1 MRRVLVTGGAGLV
14 GARVVHRLVE
24 QGREVALLLRET
36 SDPRRLAGV
45 LDLCTVLR
53 GDLSRLEVLRAPL
66 KHFSPEGTLHLAW
79 EGVKGADRNHPMQL
93 SNVSTSID
101 LFRLT
106 GEIGCARFVGL
117 GSQAE
122 YGLLSGRI
130 DERAPT
136 RPTTT
141 YGAAKLATGCVLER
155 AAASAGRPFA
165 WLRLFS
171 SYGPDDD
178 PIWLIPYMIRSL
190 LAGERPRLTRAEQVW
205 DYIHVDDV
213 ADAIVAALDA
223 GAHGVFNLG
232 SGQARPLREIIEL
245 LRDAID
251 PRLPLGFG
259 EIEYRVDQVMHLACE
274 IEALCAATGWAP
286 RISLEQGLADVIAWH
301 RGAALAAAPFNA

>member
-1 MRRVLVTGGAGLV
+1 MKRVLVTGGAGFV

-24 QGREVALLLRET
+24 QGCAVALLLRET
-36 SDPRRLAGV
+36 SNTRRLQGV
-45 LDLCTVLR
+45 LERCTVLR
-53 GDLSRLEVLRAPL
+53 GDLAHLEAQRAPL
-66 KHFSPEGTLHLAW
+66 QAFAPDGVLHLAW

-106 GEIGCARFVGL
+106 GEIGCASFVGL

-155 AAASAGRPFA
+155 AAAAAGRPFA

-178 PIWLIPYMIRSL
+178 PSWLIPYMIRTL
-190 LAGERPRLTRAEQVW
+190 LAGERPRLTKAEQIW

-213 ADAIVAALDA
+213 ADAIVAALLG
-223 GAHGVFNLG
+223 GANGVFNLG
-232 SGQARPLREIIEL
+232 SGEARPLRGIVSTI
-245 LRDAID
+245 RDMID
-251 PRLPLGFG
+251 PSLELGFG
-259 EIEYRVDQVMHLACE
+259 EVPYRPDQVMHL
-274 IEALCAATGWAP
+274 EADISALKAAAAWHP
-286 RISLEQGLADVIAWH
+286 KIRLEDGLA
-301 RGAALAAAPFNA
+301 ALVQQLRQKSN

>member
-1 MRRVLVTGGAGLV
+1 MKRVLVTGGAGFV

-24 QGREVALLLRET
+24 QGRDVALLLRET
-36 SDPRRLAGV
+36 SNTRRLDGV
-45 LDLCTVLR
+45 IGSCTVLR
-53 GDLSRLEVLRAPL
+53 GDLSRLENLHKSLQAFAPD
-66 KHFSPEGTLHLAW
+66 GVLHLAW
-79 EGVKGADRNHPMQL
+79 EGVKGADRNHLMQL
-93 SNVSTSID
+93 SNVSMSID

-106 GEIGCARFVGL
+106 GEIGCASFVGL

-122 YGLLSGRI
+122 YGLLAGCI

-155 AAASAGRPFA
+155 AAAAADRPFA

-178 PIWLIPYMIRSL
+178 PSWLIPYLIRTL
-190 LAGERPRLTRAEQVW
+190 LAGESPRLTKGEQVW

-213 ADAIVAALDA
+213 ADGIVAALDA
-223 GAHGVFNLG
+223 SAHGIFNLG
-232 SGQARPLREIIEL
+232 SGQARPLRQIVER

-251 PRLPLGFG
+251 PSLPLGFG
-259 EIEYRVDQVMHLACE
+259 EVDYRPDQVMHLE
-274 IEALCAATGWAP
+274 SNIHALCTATGWAP
-286 RISLEQGLADVIAWH
+286 KVSLEHGLAETIAWH
-301 RGAALAAAPFNA
+301 RDAARAATSETD

>member
-1 MRRVLVTGGAGLV
+1 MKRVLVTGGAGFV

-24 QGREVALLLRET
+24 QGCAVALLLRET
-36 SDPRRLAGV
+36 SNTRRLQGV
-45 LDLCTVLR
+45 LERCIVLR
-53 GDLSRLEVLRAPL
+53 GDLSHLEAQRAPL
-66 KHFSPEGTLHLAW
+66 QAFAPDGVLHLAW

-106 GEIGCARFVGL
+106 GEIGCASFVGL

-141 YGAAKLATGCVLER
+141 YGAAKLATGCVLEL
-155 AAASAGRPFA
+155 AAAAAGRPFA

-178 PIWLIPYMIRSL
+178 PSWLIPYLIRTL
-190 LAGERPRLTRAEQVW
+190 LAGERPRLTKAEQIW

-213 ADAIVAALDA
+213 ADAIVAALQT
-223 GAHGVFNLG
+223 GARGIFNLG
-232 SGQARPLREIIEL
+232 SGQARPLREIVEL
-245 LRDAID
+245 LRDGID
-251 PRLPLGFG
+251 PALPLGFG
-259 EIEYRVDQVMHLACE
+259 EVEYRPDQVMHLE
-274 IEALCAATGWAP
+274 SDIGALRAATGWSP
-286 RISLEQGLADVIAWH
+286 RVSLEEGLAEVIAWH
-301 RGAALAAAPFNA
+301 RCEGFSSTSQTA

>member
-1 MRRVLVTGGAGLV
+1 MKRVFVTGGAGFV

-24 QGREVALLLRET
+24 QGWEVALLLRET
-36 SDPRRLAGV
+36 SNTRRLQDTIGR
-45 LDLCTVLR
+45 CTVLR
-53 GDLSRLEVLRAPL
+53 GDLSRMETLRGAL
-66 KHFSPEGTLHLAW
+66 QDFAPEGVLHLAW
-79 EGVKGADRNHPMQL
+79 DGVKGAERNHPMQL
-93 SNVSTSID
+93 SNVATSID

-106 GEIGCARFVGL
+106 GEVGCDSFVGL

-130 DERAPT
+130 DERAAT

-155 AAASAGRPFA
+155 AAAAAGRPFA

-178 PIWLIPYMIRSL
+178 PSWLIPYLIRTL
-190 LAGERPRLTRAEQVW
+190 LAGERPKLTKAEQVW

-213 ADAIVAALDA
+213 SEAIVAALQT
-223 GAHGVFNLG
+223 GARGIFNLG
-232 SGQARPLREIIEL
+232 SGQARPLREIVEC

-251 PRLPLGFG
+251 PTLPLGFG
-259 EIEYRVDQVMHLACE
+259 EVDYRPDQVMHLE
-274 IEALCAATGWAP
+274 SDVRALCSATGWKP
-286 RISLEQGLADVIAWH
+286 RVPLEQGLAEVIAWH
-301 RGAALAAAPFNA
+301 RHAAISATTRNI

>member
-1 MRRVLVTGGAGLV
+1 MKRVLVTGGAGFV

-24 QGREVALLLRET
+24 QGCAVALLLREASNT
-36 SDPRRLAGV
+36 RRLQGV
-45 LDLCTVLR
+45 IERCTVLR
-53 GDLSRLEVLRAPL
+53 GELSRLEAQRAPL
-66 KHFSPEGTLHLAW
+66 QSFAPDGVLHLAW

-106 GEIGCARFVGL
+106 GEIGCASFVGL

-141 YGAAKLATGCVLER
+141 YGAAKLAAGCALER
-155 AAASAGRPFA
+155 AAAAAGRPFA

-178 PIWLIPYMIRSL
+178 PSWLIPYMIRTL
-190 LAGERPRLTRAEQVW
+190 LAGERPRLTKAEQIW

-213 ADAIVAALDA
+213 ADAIVAALQS
-223 GAHGVFNLG
+223 GAHGIFNLG
-232 SGQARPLREIIEL
+232 SGQARPLREIVEL
-245 LRDAID
+245 LRDGID
-251 PRLPLGFG
+251 PALPLGFG
-259 EIEYRVDQVMHLACE
+259 EVEYRPDQVMHLE
-274 IEALCAATGWAP
+274 SDIGALCAATGWAP
-286 RISLEQGLADVIAWH
+286 RVPLEQGLAGTIEWH
-301 RGAALAAAPFNA
+301 RAAHAAAAAS